1 MQTENHGINSDKKK
15 ILIVSQY
22 FWPENFRVNDIANF
36 FIENNFEVE
45 ILTGYP
51 NYPTGLLFKTFK
63 DNPQNYRIYKGA
75 RINRVPILLR
85 KNSSPFQLF
94 FNYLSFNIT
103 SIIYGFFLLRKK
115 NFDYVFCFA
124 TSPVTSALTSV
135 FFKKIKNAKSI
146 LWVLDLWP
154 EVINELN
161 YIKKGFVYKILDKII
176 IYIYRN
182 HDLILAQSQA
192 YLKNIQNK
200 LSKENVLT
208 KVSYFYSWPEFKNNF
223 KSKID
228 TIKKNKF
235 NIIFTGNIGEAQ
247 NFDLIIN
254 IVKKIKNKNINWHF
268 VGSGRYLNSVKNFL
282 IDNDNVIF
290 HGQKP
295 IDQIITF
302 FDLADALLLP
312 LRPGSYL
319 YNTIPGK
326 FQTYLTSGKP
336 IIGLMGGE
344 VMKYIND
351 YQVGFATDSQD
362 VDFISNKITNL
373 LEISEEQKKIIK
385 KNSLKLLEEKFNKE
399 IILGELLKEISLL
412 KNILPKKIELRLI
425 NNINRLNGN
434 YIVSGLNLAY
444 LGYYIKKTVTIKE
457 DFYFWPDGLFKAR
470 FFGRDIKKVPG
481 RTFVNLLELND
492 KIKRIIVLGNS
503 SAKQIF
509 YLKNKFKKIEICHI
523 PLPIDTVEN
532 LYKFTPDLLDTD
544 LVMLTL
550 PTPKQEELAYI
561 ISARQKYFKI
571 LCIGGAL
578 LMASGEEKP
587 VFKILENVY
596 GVETLWRLRTDS
608 LRRSKRLIET
618 FYYYLKGEIFGMFKN
633 IQTIHLYDHKK

>member
-1 MQTENHGINSDKKK
+1 
-15 ILIVSQY
+15 
-22 FWPENFRVNDIANF
+22 
-36 FIENNFEVE
+36 
-45 ILTGYP
+45 
-51 NYPTGLLFKTFK
+51 
-63 DNPQNYRIYKGA
+63 
-75 RINRVPILLR
+75 
-85 KNSSPFQLF
+85 
-94 FNYLSFNIT
+94 
-103 SIIYGFFLLRKK
+103 
-115 NFDYVFCFA
+115 
-124 TSPVTSALTSV
+124 
-135 FFKKIKNAKSI
+135 
-146 LWVLDLWP
+146 
-154 EVINELN
+154 
-161 YIKKGFVYKILDKII
+161 
-176 IYIYRN
+176 
-182 HDLILAQSQA
+182 
-192 YLKNIQNK
+192 
-200 LSKENVLT
+200 
-208 KVSYFYSWPEFKNNF
+208 
-223 KSKID
+223 
-228 TIKKNKF
+228 
-235 NIIFTGNIGEAQ
+235 
-247 NFDLIIN
+247 
-254 IVKKIKNKNINWHF
+254 
-268 VGSGRYLNSVKNFL
+268 
-282 IDNDNVIF
+282 
-290 HGQKP
+290 
-295 IDQIITF
+295 
-302 FDLADALLLP
+302 
-312 LRPGSYL
+312 
-319 YNTIPGK
+319 
-326 FQTYLTSGKP
+326 
-336 IIGLMGGE
+336 MGGE

-470 FFGRDIKKVPG
+470 FFGRDVKKVPG

-523 PLPIDTVEN
+523 PLPIDTAEN

-596 GVETLWRLRTDS
+596 GVEALWRLRTDS
-608 LRRSKRLIET
+608 LRRSKRLIES
-618 FYYYLKGEIFGMFKN
+618 FCYYLKGEIFGMFKN